1 MELLNETGDFK
12 MPSKLEREV
21 RYLKIYAVLSSL
33 VFAVLFLSGFAQQ
46 AEQKT
51 KFGEIDVERM
61 NIVEKDGKLDLVISN
76 SDRMPP
82 PIING
87 KALGTSGGHRGPGLL
102 FFNGK
107 GDEDGGLA
115 FSSHTLPSGEYS
127 ASGQLMF
134 DQYNNDQ
141 IVGIQYSD
149 NNGKRTAGLR
159 VWDRSDTPLDQV
171 MDKLKGLEGPA
182 RDAAIKKL
190 ADANMIGA
198 YRVFVGK
205 LPDKSAQVILS
216 DEKGRPRLTMSVDGT
231 GAAKITFLD
240 ENGKPTF
247 SLPPDK

>member
-1 MELLNETGDFK
+1 MQ
-12 MPSKLEREV
+12 SKLEREV

-33 VFAVLFLSGFAQQ
+33 FFGVLFLSGFAQQ

-51 KFGEIDVERM
+51 KFGEIDVERV
-61 NIVEKDGKLDLVISN
+61 NVVEKDGKLDLVISN

-82 PIING
+82 AIING
-87 KALGTSGGHRGPGLL
+87 KTFPSNGGGHRGPGLL
-102 FFNGK
+102 FYNGK

-115 FSSHTLPSGEYS
+115 FSSHTQPNGQYS

-141 IVGIQYSD
+141 AVGIQYSD

-159 VWDRSDTPLDQV
+159 VWDRSDTPLDVV

-182 RDAAIKKL
+182 RDAELKKL
-190 ADANMIGA
+190 AEANMIGA

-216 DEKGRPRLTMSVDGT
+216 DEKGRPRLNMSVD
-231 GAAKITFLD
+231 AAGVAKLVFLD
-240 ENGKPTF
+240 ENGKPTY